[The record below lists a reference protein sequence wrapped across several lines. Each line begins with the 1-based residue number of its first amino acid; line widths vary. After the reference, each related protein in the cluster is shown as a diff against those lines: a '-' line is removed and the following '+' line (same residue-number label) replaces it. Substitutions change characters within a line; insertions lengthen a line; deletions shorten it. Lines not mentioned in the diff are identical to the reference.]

1 MHPLPLRMRPE
12 KTFVDNTLVR
22 GLSAWLAVCLASAA
36 SAASAAPADEAVKP
50 SVSAEPAGSPEPSR
64 PRAVNPEQGK
74 PKDAASKP
82 ASSGFG
88 LGIGAGLLGEPRLI
102 LGPGGGGLGAPSG
115 RSSNALGP
123 LPEVSSDLKFIPAP
137 GASEPSDVD
146 IRRRARPD
154 LLPDGPNPT
163 EEAAVALKER
173 IRYRVLKARVIS
185 EPEVVAALEAAKK
198 APSDREMRA
207 AFTRH
212 YELLFAR
219 MRELDPSL
227 EKLIAER
234 EAEASLALRV
244 ALPR

>member
-1 MHPLPLRMRPE
+1 
-12 KTFVDNTLVR
+12 
-22 GLSAWLAVCLASAA
+22 
-36 SAASAAPADEAVKP
+36 
-50 SVSAEPAGSPEPSR
+50 
-64 PRAVNPEQGK
+64 
-74 PKDAASKP
+74 
-82 ASSGFG
+82 
-88 LGIGAGLLGEPRLI
+88 
-102 LGPGGGGLGAPSG
+102 
-115 RSSNALGP
+115 
-123 LPEVSSDLKFIPAP
+123 LKFIPAP